1 MSLQVH
7 YKHLLMFD
15 TEEQSEGDKSG
26 SEEELVPVEKGQKR
40 RDLGRTNNKKFVASV
55 HKKKNQI
62 CSNKQALLEVAKPMQ
77 NMAQSQVKRMKMTL
91 DAEEKKEERRM
102 KDR

>member
-15 TEEQSEGDKSG
+15 TEEQSEGDKTG

-40 RDLGRTNNKKFVASV
+40 
-55 HKKKNQI
+55 
-62 CSNKQALLEVAKPMQ
+62 
-77 NMAQSQVKRMKMTL
+77 
-91 DAEEKKEERRM
+91 
-102 KDR
+102 

>member
-7 YKHLLMFD
+7 YKHLLMFLI
-15 TEEQSEGDKSG
+15 EEQSEGDKSG

-62 CSNKQALLEVAKPMQ
+62 CSNKKALPEVAKPVE
-77 NMAQSQVKRMKMTL
+77 NMAQSQVKRMEMTL
-91 DAEEKKEERRM
+91 DAEEKKDERRM